1 MAVENMV
8 VRDTMEDILQDLDQT
23 LIKIIN
29 NILCVGSPETL
40 MSVGGF
46 TLNH

>member
-1 MAVENMV
+1 MDVVHMVEKAIMV
-8 VRDTMEDILQDLDQT
+8 VQSLDSNEIT
-23 LIKIIN
+23 N